1 MAAIGYLLLKP
12 DALTALSREQ
22 TLSLDLRANAFCNLV
37 EFLNPA
43 QRDRFVQCSSSLP
56 DRVRQPLR
64 AAVCEANPGGF
75 ESQLFHAHQ
84 RRISPQKLARGRNS
98 GGVSSISLR

>member
-22 TLSLDLRANAFCNLV
+22 TLSIDLRANAFSNLV

-43 QRDRFVQCSSSLP
+43 QLDKLVQCSSGLP
-56 DRVRQPLR
+56 DRVRQPLL
-64 AAVCEANPGGF
+64 AAIRETHSGGF
-75 ESQLFHAHQ
+75 ESQQFRAHE
-84 RRISPQKLARGRNS
+84 RAISPQKLAKARKS
-98 GGVSSISLR
+98 GGVSSISLH